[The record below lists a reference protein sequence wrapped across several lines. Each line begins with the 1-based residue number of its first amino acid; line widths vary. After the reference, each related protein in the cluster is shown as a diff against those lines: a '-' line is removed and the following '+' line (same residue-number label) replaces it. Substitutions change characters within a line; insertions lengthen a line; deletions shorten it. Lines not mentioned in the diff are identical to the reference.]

1 MRHLLILI
9 SLLSTLSFIGCRD
22 ESDAIYLIDRAE
34 SLLKSDPDSSHI
46 LLDSIAV
53 PDNLSDKLLARWCM
67 LSGKVAD
74 TLYTDLPYVQQL
86 LRAQAY
92 YKSHGTKQE
101 QAKIGLYLGRSY
113 VEDKENEKAM
123 KVYLQALDIAL
134 RSEDY
139 NQAGYICS
147 YMGDLYD
154 FEGNYLLGKDKYKE
168 AESYFRKAGNMRS
181 SAFAL
186 RDVGRMYAFSDSLD
200 IALIFLLKADTIIVE
215 VGDSS
220 DIGTIYNGIGN
231 IYNMLGNKELAK
243 LYLWKNVNMSDFDDA
258 PSYRTLAGIY
268 IEEGDFKNARICL
281 EKASVPSFNDMTR
294 FSVLYGYSLLEKAEG
309 NWEKAWFY
317 LDEYNSASDSI
328 LTIRNRENII
338 KIEKEYEHLKISLE
352 NMRLKSDKQ
361 KYFIYWVI
369 SVSILLILL
378 WVFQIRIDRKN
389 KRLLKQEIDLSNKSN
404 ELFRLRDNLR
414 NKQDRLEALSIQ
426 LSEKNEKLNE
436 LDSREKLEKEYE
448 QIKKEE
454 ETLVLRIA
462 ERRKDLFLSSAI
474 AKKVIKLSQKVVPG
488 ATKSP
493 LSEKDW
499 QNIIT
504 QVNEVYP
511 FLADRLAAFNLSA
524 AELRYCYLSLLG
536 LDSIGESILLH
547 IQPDSVNKR
556 RQRVRQRLGIIAKEL
571 DLCAYL
577 IKLSQKVV
585 PGATKSPLSEK
596 DWQNIIT
603 QVNEVYPFL
612 ADRLA
617 AFNLSAAELRYCY
630 LSLLGLDSIGESI
643 LLHIQPDSVNKR
655 RQRVRQR
662 LGIIAK
668 ELDLCAYL
676 INSVQ

>member
-361 KYFIYWVI
+361 KYFIYCVI

-577 IKLSQKVV
+577 I
-585 PGATKSPLSEK
+585 
-596 DWQNIIT
+596 
-603 QVNEVYPFL
+603 
-612 ADRLA
+612 
-617 AFNLSAAELRYCY
+617 
-630 LSLLGLDSIGESI
+630 
-643 LLHIQPDSVNKR
+643 
-655 RQRVRQR
+655 
-662 LGIIAK
+662 
-668 ELDLCAYL
+668 
-676 INSVQ
+676 NSVQ

>member
-474 AKKVIKLSQKVVPG
+474 GKKV
-488 ATKSP
+488 
-493 LSEKDW
+493 
-499 QNIIT
+499 
-504 QVNEVYP
+504 
-511 FLADRLAAFNLSA
+511 
-524 AELRYCYLSLLG
+524 
-536 LDSIGESILLH
+536 
-547 IQPDSVNKR
+547 
-556 RQRVRQRLGIIAKEL
+556 
-571 DLCAYL
+571 

>member
-294 FSVLYGYSLLEKAEG
+294 FSVLYGYSLLEKVEG

-436 LDSREKLEKEYE
+436 LDSREKPEKEYE

-577 IKLSQKVV
+577 I
-585 PGATKSPLSEK
+585 
-596 DWQNIIT
+596 
-603 QVNEVYPFL
+603 
-612 ADRLA
+612 
-617 AFNLSAAELRYCY
+617 
-630 LSLLGLDSIGESI
+630 
-643 LLHIQPDSVNKR
+643 
-655 RQRVRQR
+655 
-662 LGIIAK
+662 
-668 ELDLCAYL
+668 
-676 INSVQ
+676 NSVQ

>member
-389 KRLLKQEIDLSNKSN
+389 KRLLKQEIDLSNMSN

-577 IKLSQKVV
+577 I
-585 PGATKSPLSEK
+585 
-596 DWQNIIT
+596 
-603 QVNEVYPFL
+603 
-612 ADRLA
+612 
-617 AFNLSAAELRYCY
+617 
-630 LSLLGLDSIGESI
+630 
-643 LLHIQPDSVNKR
+643 
-655 RQRVRQR
+655 
-662 LGIIAK
+662 
-668 ELDLCAYL
+668 
-676 INSVQ
+676 NSVQ

>member
-1 MRHLLILI
+1 
-9 SLLSTLSFIGCRD
+9 
-22 ESDAIYLIDRAE
+22 
-34 SLLKSDPDSSHI
+34 
-46 LLDSIAV
+46 
-53 PDNLSDKLLARWCM
+53 M

-281 EKASVPSFNDMTR
+281 EKASVPSFTDMTR

-389 KRLLKQEIDLSNKSN
+389 KILLKQEIDLSNKSN

-493 LSEKDW
+493 LSE
-499 QNIIT
+499 T
-504 QVNEVYP
+504 
-511 FLADRLAAFNLSA
+511 
-524 AELRYCYLSLLG
+524 
-536 LDSIGESILLH
+536 
-547 IQPDSVNKR
+547 
-556 RQRVRQRLGIIAKEL
+556 
-571 DLCAYL
+571 
-577 IKLSQKVV
+577 
-585 PGATKSPLSEK
+585 

>member
-46 LLDSIAV
+46 LLDNIAV

-577 IKLSQKVV
+577 I
-585 PGATKSPLSEK
+585 
-596 DWQNIIT
+596 
-603 QVNEVYPFL
+603 
-612 ADRLA
+612 
-617 AFNLSAAELRYCY
+617 
-630 LSLLGLDSIGESI
+630 
-643 LLHIQPDSVNKR
+643 
-655 RQRVRQR
+655 
-662 LGIIAK
+662 
-668 ELDLCAYL
+668 
-676 INSVQ
+676 NSVQ

>member
-92 YKSHGTKQE
+92 YKAHGTKQE

-577 IKLSQKVV
+577 I
-585 PGATKSPLSEK
+585 
-596 DWQNIIT
+596 
-603 QVNEVYPFL
+603 
-612 ADRLA
+612 
-617 AFNLSAAELRYCY
+617 
-630 LSLLGLDSIGESI
+630 
-643 LLHIQPDSVNKR
+643 
-655 RQRVRQR
+655 
-662 LGIIAK
+662 
-668 ELDLCAYL
+668 
-676 INSVQ
+676 NSVQ

>member
-474 AKKVIKLSQKVVPG
+474 AKKVIKLSQKV
-488 ATKSP
+488 
-493 LSEKDW
+493 L
-499 QNIIT
+499 
-504 QVNEVYP
+504 
-511 FLADRLAAFNLSA
+511 
-524 AELRYCYLSLLG
+524 
-536 LDSIGESILLH
+536 
-547 IQPDSVNKR
+547 
-556 RQRVRQRLGIIAKEL
+556 
-571 DLCAYL
+571 
-577 IKLSQKVV
+577 

>member
-268 IEEGDFKNARICL
+268 IEEGDFKNAPICL

-577 IKLSQKVV
+577 I
-585 PGATKSPLSEK
+585 
-596 DWQNIIT
+596 
-603 QVNEVYPFL
+603 
-612 ADRLA
+612 
-617 AFNLSAAELRYCY
+617 
-630 LSLLGLDSIGESI
+630 
-643 LLHIQPDSVNKR
+643 
-655 RQRVRQR
+655 
-662 LGIIAK
+662 
-668 ELDLCAYL
+668 
-676 INSVQ
+676 NSVQ

>member
-1 MRHLLILI
+1 MQKLMRHLLILI
-9 SLLSTLSFIGCRD
+9 SLLSTFSFIGCKD
-22 ESDAIYLIDRAE
+22 ESDATYLIDRAE
-34 SLLKSDPDSSHI
+34 SLLKSDPDSSLI

-86 LRAQAY
+86 RRAQAY
-92 YKSHGTKQE
+92 YEDHGTKQE

-154 FEGNYLLGKDKYKE
+154 FKGDYLLGKDKYKE

-186 RDVGRMYAFSDSLD
+186 QDIGRMYAFSDSLD
-200 IALIFLLKADTIIVE
+200 IALTFLLKANTIIVE

-231 IYNMLGNKELAK
+231 IYNMLDNKELAK
-243 LYLWKNVNMSDFDDA
+243 LYLWKDINMSDFDDA

-577 IKLSQKVV
+577 I
-585 PGATKSPLSEK
+585 
-596 DWQNIIT
+596 
-603 QVNEVYPFL
+603 
-612 ADRLA
+612 
-617 AFNLSAAELRYCY
+617 
-630 LSLLGLDSIGESI
+630 
-643 LLHIQPDSVNKR
+643 
-655 RQRVRQR
+655 
-662 LGIIAK
+662 
-668 ELDLCAYL
+668 
-676 INSVQ
+676 NSVQ

>member
-258 PSYRTLAGIY
+258 PSYRTLAGLY

-577 IKLSQKVV
+577 I
-585 PGATKSPLSEK
+585 
-596 DWQNIIT
+596 
-603 QVNEVYPFL
+603 
-612 ADRLA
+612 
-617 AFNLSAAELRYCY
+617 
-630 LSLLGLDSIGESI
+630 
-643 LLHIQPDSVNKR
+643 
-655 RQRVRQR
+655 
-662 LGIIAK
+662 
-668 ELDLCAYL
+668 
-676 INSVQ
+676 NSVQ

>member
-369 SVSILLILL
+369 SVSILLMLL

-577 IKLSQKVV
+577 I
-585 PGATKSPLSEK
+585 
-596 DWQNIIT
+596 
-603 QVNEVYPFL
+603 
-612 ADRLA
+612 
-617 AFNLSAAELRYCY
+617 
-630 LSLLGLDSIGESI
+630 
-643 LLHIQPDSVNKR
+643 
-655 RQRVRQR
+655 
-662 LGIIAK
+662 
-668 ELDLCAYL
+668 
-676 INSVQ
+676 NSVQ

>member
-414 NKQDRLEALSIQ
+414 NKPDRLEALSIQ

-577 IKLSQKVV
+577 I
-585 PGATKSPLSEK
+585 
-596 DWQNIIT
+596 
-603 QVNEVYPFL
+603 
-612 ADRLA
+612 
-617 AFNLSAAELRYCY
+617 
-630 LSLLGLDSIGESI
+630 
-643 LLHIQPDSVNKR
+643 
-655 RQRVRQR
+655 
-662 LGIIAK
+662 
-668 ELDLCAYL
+668 
-676 INSVQ
+676 NSVQ

>member
-378 WVFQIRIDRKN
+378 WVFQIRIDRIN

-577 IKLSQKVV
+577 I
-585 PGATKSPLSEK
+585 
-596 DWQNIIT
+596 
-603 QVNEVYPFL
+603 
-612 ADRLA
+612 
-617 AFNLSAAELRYCY
+617 
-630 LSLLGLDSIGESI
+630 
-643 LLHIQPDSVNKR
+643 
-655 RQRVRQR
+655 
-662 LGIIAK
+662 
-668 ELDLCAYL
+668 
-676 INSVQ
+676 NSVQ

>member
-338 KIEKEYEHLKISLE
+338 KIEKEFEHLNISLE

-577 IKLSQKVV
+577 I
-585 PGATKSPLSEK
+585 
-596 DWQNIIT
+596 
-603 QVNEVYPFL
+603 
-612 ADRLA
+612 
-617 AFNLSAAELRYCY
+617 
-630 LSLLGLDSIGESI
+630 
-643 LLHIQPDSVNKR
+643 
-655 RQRVRQR
+655 
-662 LGIIAK
+662 
-668 ELDLCAYL
+668 
-676 INSVQ
+676 NSVQ

>member
-556 RQRVRQRLGIIAKEL
+556 RR
-571 DLCAYL
+571 
-577 IKLSQKVV
+577 
-585 PGATKSPLSEK
+585 
-596 DWQNIIT
+596 
-603 QVNEVYPFL
+603 
-612 ADRLA
+612 
-617 AFNLSAAELRYCY
+617 
-630 LSLLGLDSIGESI
+630 
-643 LLHIQPDSVNKR
+643 
-655 RQRVRQR
+655 RVRQR

>member
-243 LYLWKNVNMSDFDDA
+243 LYLWKNVNMSNFDDA

-577 IKLSQKVV
+577 I
-585 PGATKSPLSEK
+585 
-596 DWQNIIT
+596 
-603 QVNEVYPFL
+603 
-612 ADRLA
+612 
-617 AFNLSAAELRYCY
+617 
-630 LSLLGLDSIGESI
+630 
-643 LLHIQPDSVNKR
+643 
-655 RQRVRQR
+655 
-662 LGIIAK
+662 
-668 ELDLCAYL
+668 
-676 INSVQ
+676 NSVQ

>member
-571 DLCAYL
+571 DLCAEF
-577 IKLSQKVV
+577 KFQM
-585 PGATKSPLSEK
+585 
-596 DWQNIIT
+596 
-603 QVNEVYPFL
+603 
-612 ADRLA
+612 
-617 AFNLSAAELRYCY
+617 
-630 LSLLGLDSIGESI
+630 
-643 LLHIQPDSVNKR
+643 
-655 RQRVRQR
+655 QR
-662 LGIIAK
+662 
-668 ELDLCAYL
+668 
-676 INSVQ
+676 NSY

>member
-215 VGDSS
+215 VGGSS

-577 IKLSQKVV
+577 I
-585 PGATKSPLSEK
+585 
-596 DWQNIIT
+596 
-603 QVNEVYPFL
+603 
-612 ADRLA
+612 
-617 AFNLSAAELRYCY
+617 
-630 LSLLGLDSIGESI
+630 
-643 LLHIQPDSVNKR
+643 
-655 RQRVRQR
+655 
-662 LGIIAK
+662 
-668 ELDLCAYL
+668 
-676 INSVQ
+676 NSVQ

>member
-493 LSEKDW
+493 L
-499 QNIIT
+499 
-504 QVNEVYP
+504 
-511 FLADRLAAFNLSA
+511 L
-524 AELRYCYLSLLG
+524 
-536 LDSIGESILLH
+536 
-547 IQPDSVNKR
+547 
-556 RQRVRQRLGIIAKEL
+556 
-571 DLCAYL
+571 
-577 IKLSQKVV
+577 
-585 PGATKSPLSEK
+585 EK

>member
-22 ESDAIYLIDRAE
+22 ESDATYLIDRAE
-34 SLLKSDPDSSHI
+34 SLLKSDPDSSLI

-67 LSGKVAD
+67 LYGRVAD
-74 TLYTDLPYVQQL
+74 TLYTDLPYIQQL

-92 YKSHGTKQE
+92 YEDHGTKQE

-134 RSEDY
+134 RCEDY

-154 FEGNYLLGKDKYKE
+154 FEGDYLLGKDKYKE

-186 RDVGRMYAFSDSLD
+186 QDIGRMYAFSDSLD
-200 IALIFLLKADTIIVE
+200 IALTFLLKADTIIVE

-231 IYNMLGNKELAK
+231 IYNMLDNKELAK
-243 LYLWKNVNMSDFDDA
+243 LYLWKDINMSDA

-338 KIEKEYEHLKISLE
+338 KMEKEYEHLKISLE
-352 NMRLKSDKQ
+352 NMRLRSDKQ
-361 KYFIYWVI
+361 TYLIYLII

-414 NKQDRLEALSIQ
+414 IKQDRLEALSIQ

-499 QNIIT
+499 QNM
-504 QVNEVYP
+504 
-511 FLADRLAAFNLSA
+511 
-524 AELRYCYLSLLG
+524 
-536 LDSIGESILLH
+536 
-547 IQPDSVNKR
+547 
-556 RQRVRQRLGIIAKEL
+556 
-571 DLCAYL
+571 
-577 IKLSQKVV
+577 
-585 PGATKSPLSEK
+585 
-596 DWQNIIT
+596 IT

>member
-220 DIGTIYNGIGN
+220 DIGTIYNGIGK

-577 IKLSQKVV
+577 I
-585 PGATKSPLSEK
+585 
-596 DWQNIIT
+596 
-603 QVNEVYPFL
+603 
-612 ADRLA
+612 
-617 AFNLSAAELRYCY
+617 
-630 LSLLGLDSIGESI
+630 
-643 LLHIQPDSVNKR
+643 
-655 RQRVRQR
+655 
-662 LGIIAK
+662 
-668 ELDLCAYL
+668 
-676 INSVQ
+676 NSVQ

>member
-168 AESYFRKAGNMRS
+168 AESYFRKAGNMQS

-577 IKLSQKVV
+577 I
-585 PGATKSPLSEK
+585 
-596 DWQNIIT
+596 
-603 QVNEVYPFL
+603 
-612 ADRLA
+612 
-617 AFNLSAAELRYCY
+617 
-630 LSLLGLDSIGESI
+630 
-643 LLHIQPDSVNKR
+643 
-655 RQRVRQR
+655 
-662 LGIIAK
+662 
-668 ELDLCAYL
+668 
-676 INSVQ
+676 NSVQ

>member
-22 ESDAIYLIDRAE
+22 ESDATYLIDRAE
-34 SLLKSDPDSSHI
+34 SLLKSDPDSSLI

-67 LSGKVAD
+67 LYGRVAD
-74 TLYTDLPYVQQL
+74 TLYTDLPYIQQL

-92 YKSHGTKQE
+92 YEDHGTKQE

-134 RSEDY
+134 RCEDY

-154 FEGNYLLGKDKYKE
+154 FEGDYLLGKDKYKE

-186 RDVGRMYAFSDSLD
+186 QDIGRMYAFSDSLD
-200 IALIFLLKADTIIVE
+200 IALTFLLKADTIIVE

-231 IYNMLGNKELAK
+231 IYNMLDNKELAK
-243 LYLWKNVNMSDFDDA
+243 LYLWKDINMSDFDDA

-317 LDEYNSASDSI
+317 LDEYNSTSDSI

-338 KIEKEYEHLKISLE
+338 KMEKEYEHLKISLE
-352 NMRLKSDKQ
+352 NMRLRSDKQ
-361 KYFIYWVI
+361 TYLIYLII

-577 IKLSQKVV
+577 I
-585 PGATKSPLSEK
+585 
-596 DWQNIIT
+596 
-603 QVNEVYPFL
+603 
-612 ADRLA
+612 
-617 AFNLSAAELRYCY
+617 
-630 LSLLGLDSIGESI
+630 
-643 LLHIQPDSVNKR
+643 
-655 RQRVRQR
+655 
-662 LGIIAK
+662 
-668 ELDLCAYL
+668 
-676 INSVQ
+676 NSVQ

>member
-511 FLADRLAAFNLSA
+511 FLADRLA
-524 AELRYCYLSLLG
+524 
-536 LDSIGESILLH
+536 
-547 IQPDSVNKR
+547 
-556 RQRVRQRLGIIAKEL
+556 
-571 DLCAYL
+571 
-577 IKLSQKVV
+577 
-585 PGATKSPLSEK
+585 T
-596 DWQNIIT
+596 
-603 QVNEVYPFL
+603 
-612 ADRLA
+612 
-617 AFNLSAAELRYCY
+617 FNLSAAELRYCY

>member
-504 QVNEVYP
+504 QVNE
-511 FLADRLAAFNLSA
+511 L
-524 AELRYCYLSLLG
+524 
-536 LDSIGESILLH
+536 
-547 IQPDSVNKR
+547 
-556 RQRVRQRLGIIAKEL
+556 
-571 DLCAYL
+571 
-577 IKLSQKVV
+577 
-585 PGATKSPLSEK
+585 
-596 DWQNIIT
+596 
-603 QVNEVYPFL
+603 YPFL

>member
-139 NQAGYICS
+139 NQVGYICS

-448 QIKKEE
+448 QIKKKE

-577 IKLSQKVV
+577 I
-585 PGATKSPLSEK
+585 
-596 DWQNIIT
+596 
-603 QVNEVYPFL
+603 
-612 ADRLA
+612 
-617 AFNLSAAELRYCY
+617 
-630 LSLLGLDSIGESI
+630 
-643 LLHIQPDSVNKR
+643 
-655 RQRVRQR
+655 
-662 LGIIAK
+662 
-668 ELDLCAYL
+668 
-676 INSVQ
+676 NSVQ

>member
-281 EKASVPSFNDMTR
+281 VKASVPSFNDMTR

-577 IKLSQKVV
+577 I
-585 PGATKSPLSEK
+585 
-596 DWQNIIT
+596 
-603 QVNEVYPFL
+603 
-612 ADRLA
+612 
-617 AFNLSAAELRYCY
+617 
-630 LSLLGLDSIGESI
+630 
-643 LLHIQPDSVNKR
+643 
-655 RQRVRQR
+655 
-662 LGIIAK
+662 
-668 ELDLCAYL
+668 
-676 INSVQ
+676 NSVQ

>member
-113 VEDKENEKAM
+113 VEDKANEKAM
-123 KVYLQALDIAL
+123 KGYLQALDIAL

-577 IKLSQKVV
+577 I
-585 PGATKSPLSEK
+585 
-596 DWQNIIT
+596 
-603 QVNEVYPFL
+603 
-612 ADRLA
+612 
-617 AFNLSAAELRYCY
+617 
-630 LSLLGLDSIGESI
+630 
-643 LLHIQPDSVNKR
+643 
-655 RQRVRQR
+655 
-662 LGIIAK
+662 
-668 ELDLCAYL
+668 
-676 INSVQ
+676 NSVQ

>member
-309 NWEKAWFY
+309 NWEKDWFY

-577 IKLSQKVV
+577 I
-585 PGATKSPLSEK
+585 
-596 DWQNIIT
+596 
-603 QVNEVYPFL
+603 
-612 ADRLA
+612 
-617 AFNLSAAELRYCY
+617 
-630 LSLLGLDSIGESI
+630 
-643 LLHIQPDSVNKR
+643 
-655 RQRVRQR
+655 
-662 LGIIAK
+662 
-668 ELDLCAYL
+668 
-676 INSVQ
+676 NSVQ

>member
-294 FSVLYGYSLLEKAEG
+294 FSVLYSYSLLEKAEG

-577 IKLSQKVV
+577 I
-585 PGATKSPLSEK
+585 
-596 DWQNIIT
+596 
-603 QVNEVYPFL
+603 
-612 ADRLA
+612 
-617 AFNLSAAELRYCY
+617 
-630 LSLLGLDSIGESI
+630 
-643 LLHIQPDSVNKR
+643 
-655 RQRVRQR
+655 
-662 LGIIAK
+662 
-668 ELDLCAYL
+668 
-676 INSVQ
+676 NSVQ

>member
-22 ESDAIYLIDRAE
+22 ESDATYLIDRAE
-34 SLLKSDPDSSHI
+34 SLLKSDPDSSLI

-154 FEGNYLLGKDKYKE
+154 FEGYLLGKDKYKE

-231 IYNMLGNKELAK
+231 IYNMLDNKELAK
-243 LYLWKNVNMSDFDDA
+243 LYLWKDINMSDFDDA

-577 IKLSQKVV
+577 I
-585 PGATKSPLSEK
+585 
-596 DWQNIIT
+596 
-603 QVNEVYPFL
+603 
-612 ADRLA
+612 
-617 AFNLSAAELRYCY
+617 
-630 LSLLGLDSIGESI
+630 
-643 LLHIQPDSVNKR
+643 
-655 RQRVRQR
+655 
-662 LGIIAK
+662 
-668 ELDLCAYL
+668 
-676 INSVQ
+676 NSVQ

>member
-139 NQAGYICS
+139 NQVGYICS

-369 SVSILLILL
+369 SISILLILL

-577 IKLSQKVV
+577 I
-585 PGATKSPLSEK
+585 
-596 DWQNIIT
+596 
-603 QVNEVYPFL
+603 
-612 ADRLA
+612 
-617 AFNLSAAELRYCY
+617 
-630 LSLLGLDSIGESI
+630 
-643 LLHIQPDSVNKR
+643 
-655 RQRVRQR
+655 
-662 LGIIAK
+662 
-668 ELDLCAYL
+668 
-676 INSVQ
+676 NSVQ

>member
-317 LDEYNSASDSI
+317 LDEHNSASDSI

-577 IKLSQKVV
+577 I
-585 PGATKSPLSEK
+585 
-596 DWQNIIT
+596 
-603 QVNEVYPFL
+603 
-612 ADRLA
+612 
-617 AFNLSAAELRYCY
+617 
-630 LSLLGLDSIGESI
+630 
-643 LLHIQPDSVNKR
+643 
-655 RQRVRQR
+655 
-662 LGIIAK
+662 
-668 ELDLCAYL
+668 
-676 INSVQ
+676 NSVQ

>member
-22 ESDAIYLIDRAE
+22 ESDATYLIDRAE
-34 SLLKSDPDSSHI
+34 SLLKSDPDSSLI

-67 LSGKVAD
+67 LYGRVAD
-74 TLYTDLPYVQQL
+74 TLYTDLPYIQQL

-92 YKSHGTKQE
+92 YEDHGTKQE

-134 RSEDY
+134 RCEDY

-154 FEGNYLLGKDKYKE
+154 FEGDYLLGKDKYKE

-186 RDVGRMYAFSDSLD
+186 QDIGRMYAFSDSLD
-200 IALIFLLKADTIIVE
+200 IALTFLLKADTIIVE

-231 IYNMLGNKELAK
+231 IYNMLDNKELAK
-243 LYLWKNVNMSDFDDA
+243 LYLWKDINMSDFDDA

-281 EKASVPSFNDMTR
+281 EKASLPSFNDMTR

-338 KIEKEYEHLKISLE
+338 KMEKEYEHLKISLE
-352 NMRLKSDKQ
+352 NMRLRSDKQ
-361 KYFIYWVI
+361 TYLIYLII

-414 NKQDRLEALSIQ
+414 IKQDRLEALSIQ

-499 QNIIT
+499 QNM
-504 QVNEVYP
+504 
-511 FLADRLAAFNLSA
+511 
-524 AELRYCYLSLLG
+524 
-536 LDSIGESILLH
+536 
-547 IQPDSVNKR
+547 
-556 RQRVRQRLGIIAKEL
+556 
-571 DLCAYL
+571 
-577 IKLSQKVV
+577 
-585 PGATKSPLSEK
+585 
-596 DWQNIIT
+596 IT

>member
-9 SLLSTLSFIGCRD
+9 LLLSTLSFIGCKD
-22 ESDAIYLIDRAE
+22 ESEATYLIDRAE
-34 SLLKSDPDSSHI
+34 SLLKSDPDSSLI

-67 LSGKVAD
+67 LYGRVAD
-74 TLYTDLPYVQQL
+74 TLYTDLPYIQQL

-92 YKSHGTKQE
+92 YEDHGTKQE

-134 RSEDY
+134 RCEDY

-154 FEGNYLLGKDKYKE
+154 FEGDYLLGKDKYKE

-186 RDVGRMYAFSDSLD
+186 QDIGRMYAFSDSLD
-200 IALIFLLKADTIIVE
+200 IALTFLLKADTIIVE

-231 IYNMLGNKELAK
+231 IYNMLDNKELAK
-243 LYLWKNVNMSDFDDA
+243 LYLWKDINMSDFDDA

-338 KIEKEYEHLKISLE
+338 KMEKEYEHLKISLE
-352 NMRLKSDKQ
+352 NMRLRSDKQ
-361 KYFIYWVI
+361 TYLIYLII

-414 NKQDRLEALSIQ
+414 IKQDRLEALSIQ

-499 QNIIT
+499 QNM
-504 QVNEVYP
+504 
-511 FLADRLAAFNLSA
+511 
-524 AELRYCYLSLLG
+524 
-536 LDSIGESILLH
+536 
-547 IQPDSVNKR
+547 
-556 RQRVRQRLGIIAKEL
+556 
-571 DLCAYL
+571 
-577 IKLSQKVV
+577 
-585 PGATKSPLSEK
+585 
-596 DWQNIIT
+596 IT

>member
-1 MRHLLILI
+1 M
-9 SLLSTLSFIGCRD
+9 
-22 ESDAIYLIDRAE
+22 
-34 SLLKSDPDSSHI
+34 KSDPDSSLI

-67 LSGKVAD
+67 LYGRVAD

-92 YKSHGTKQE
+92 YEDHGTKQE

-134 RSEDY
+134 RCEDY

-154 FEGNYLLGKDKYKE
+154 FEGDYLLGKDKYKE

-186 RDVGRMYAFSDSLD
+186 QDIGRMYAFSDSLD
-200 IALIFLLKADTIIVE
+200 IALTFLLKADTIIVE

-231 IYNMLGNKELAK
+231 IYNMLDNKELAK
-243 LYLWKNVNMSDFDDA
+243 LYLWKDINMSDFDDA

-338 KIEKEYEHLKISLE
+338 RMEKEYEHLKISLE
-352 NMRLKSDKQ
+352 NMRLRSDKQ
-361 KYFIYWVI
+361 TYLIYLII

-414 NKQDRLEALSIQ
+414 IKQDRLEALSIQ

-499 QNIIT
+499 QNM
-504 QVNEVYP
+504 
-511 FLADRLAAFNLSA
+511 
-524 AELRYCYLSLLG
+524 
-536 LDSIGESILLH
+536 
-547 IQPDSVNKR
+547 
-556 RQRVRQRLGIIAKEL
+556 
-571 DLCAYL
+571 
-577 IKLSQKVV
+577 
-585 PGATKSPLSEK
+585 
-596 DWQNIIT
+596 IT